1 MRIAW
6 WSPLPPQRSGISDY
20 SAMLLPH
27 LREQVDVLA
36 VVGDPVASTV
46 RAPEGVRVVGATEY
60 LTGGAGPCDLDVYQM
75 GNHALFH
82 GYMHQ
87 HVLDR
92 PGVLVLHD
100 LSLLDF
106 YISLCGGLDRVALL
120 EEVRYN
126 DPTLDGV
133 LPRTLVGGQYE
144 LDRMRLQLS
153 RRLVEA
159 SLVTV
164 VHSVWAET
172 EVRRRY
178 PAARVTWIHSPGPLS
193 CTPPDP
199 LRQPGDQVVF
209 GVFGGLAWH
218 KRIPVVLEAFARL
231 QRHASGR
238 GRTRLLIAG
247 RSENP
252 TVIDALRQQIADL
265 SLATAVDLV
274 TDLAPDDFE
283 DAIAGCDVVIG
294 LRGPTVGETSA
305 TLMRGLGAG
314 KPVIVSD
321 LPQYRDL
328 DRTFCSPVP
337 TDPSEEVAA
346 LDQLMQELVA
356 DPLRR
361 SSGGEAARRF
371 VVSHASPPMVARR
384 FAELCEE
391 QAGTSRG
398 QRVVSLLPGARPVE
412 EVTVFGDWRATTGL
426 AEAARRSVIA
436 LAGTGMRVW
445 LNDHQVPGHL
455 RAERRIPS
463 ALRDLPSGRRG
474 PIDIWYLN
482 VNELHGVADVELR
495 PGGSNRYVIGD
506 WFWELPTVAT
516 SLVSQ
521 IDRVDEL
528 WVGSRFTA
536 AAFRG
541 HTTKPIRVL
550 PVPIEVAPDPR
561 LCRADFG
568 LPETACLFFF
578 HCDATSS
585 LARKDPWAVIDAFG
599 CAFEPSERS
608 GPARLVVKTLNLRAF
623 PEAHE
628 RLTREVGAVAG
639 ILIDESLTRSE
650 MDALTGL
657 CDVYVSLHRA
667 EGFGMGMAEA
677 MLLGLP
683 VVATGYSGNL
693 DFMTQANSCLTGY
706 RLRPVDEADLAH
718 HPGLDRICELGQ
730 LWAEPDIDHAAR
742 WMRWLYE
749 NPAGRERIGAAGA
762 ATIRAGYSSEAA
774 GAAMTTR
781 LDELA
786 EGLAIDGRHGGRGA
800 TDVTPSAA

>member
-27 LREQVDVLA
+27 LLEQVDVLA

-46 RAPEGVRVVGATEY
+46 RAPEGVPVVGATEY
-60 LTGGAGPCDLDVYQM
+60 LNGGAGPCDLDVYQM

-82 GYMHQ
+82 SYMHQ
-87 HVLDR
+87 HVVDR

-106 YISLCGGLDRVALL
+106 YVSLCGGLDRVALL
-120 EEVRYN
+120 EEARYN
-126 DPTLDGV
+126 DPTLGGV
-133 LPRTLVGGQYE
+133 IPRTLIGGQYE
-144 LDRMRLQLS
+144 LDRMRVQLS

-164 VHSVWAET
+164 VHSAWAET
-172 EVRRRY
+172 EVSHRY
-178 PAARVTWIHSPGPLS
+178 PAARVTWLHSPGPLS
-193 CTPPDP
+193 CTPPGP
-199 LRQPGDQVVF
+199 PRQPGDQVVF

-218 KRIPVVLEAFARL
+218 KRIPVVLRAFARL
-231 QRHASGR
+231 QRHYPGR
-238 GRTRLLIAG
+238 ARLLIAG

-252 TVIDALRQQIADL
+252 TVIGALRQQIADL
-265 SLATAVDLV
+265 SLGAAVDLV
-274 TDLAPDDFE
+274 TDLAPDGFE

-305 TLMRGLGAG
+305 TLMRALGAG

-328 DRTFCSPVP
+328 DRTFCWPVP
-337 TDPSEEVAA
+337 TDPSEEVAT
-346 LDQLMQELVA
+346 LDQLMQELVE
-356 DPLRR
+356 DPQRR
-361 SSGGEAARRF
+361 SAGGDAARRF
-371 VVSHASPPMVARR
+371 VASHASPLMVARR
-384 FAELCEE
+384 YAELFEE
-391 QAGTSRG
+391 QMGSSRG
-398 QRVVSLLPGARPVE
+398 QRLVAALPGARPVE

-426 AEAARRSVIA
+426 AEAARHSVMA
-436 LAGTGMRVW
+436 LTNTGLRVW
-445 LNDHQVPGHL
+445 LNDRQVPGCL
-455 RAERRIPS
+455 RAERRMPS

-482 VNELHGVADVELR
+482 VNELHVVADAELR
-495 PGGSNRYVIGD
+495 PGGSDRYVIGD

-521 IDRVDEL
+521 IERVDEL

-541 HTTKPIRVL
+541 HTGKPIRVL

-568 LPETACLFFF
+568 LPETACLFLFG
-578 HCDATSS
+578 CDATSS

-599 CAFEPSERS
+599 RAFDHSERS
-608 GPARLVVKTLNLRAF
+608 GPARLVLKTLNLRAF
-623 PEAHE
+623 PEARE
-628 RLTREVGAVAG
+628 RLTREVAAVGG
-639 ILIDESLTRSE
+639 ILINESLTRSE

-683 VVATGYSGNL
+683 VVATGYSGNM

-706 RLRPVDEADLAH
+706 RLRPVEEADLAH

-730 LWAEPDIDHAAR
+730 LWAEPDVDQAAR

-749 NPAGRERIGAAGA
+749 NPAARGRIGAAGS
-762 ATIRAGYSSEAA
+762 ATIRRRYSSEAA

-786 EGLAIDGRHGGRGA
+786 ERLAIDGRHGGRGG
-800 TDVTPSAA
+800 TDVTPAEA